1 MIWITMLT
9 LQIGNPGNMGVM
21 SCFGQGIVHALNALV
36 SVLGLV
42 NLSCPEEHDI
52 AFQNFRMLQGLG
64 ASLAF
69 FLGGFVC
76 VAVKLYIIISL
87 LVLATLFYVVVEY
100 HLKRAES
107 GNSDMD

>member
-1 MIWITMLT
+1 M
-9 LQIGNPGNMGVM
+9 
-21 SCFGQGIVHALNALV
+21 
-36 SVLGLV
+36 V

-64 ASLAF
+64 AAIAF
-69 FLGGFVC
+69 FLGAFVC

-100 HLKRAES
+100 HLKQAEA
-107 GNSDMD
+107 GNSEFDEN